1 MEFPAWDFRHGDWL
15 FPAVLPADLDLEL
28 IKLADQLVLTYLAED
43 IRPWYA
49 GVLPPA
55 TGDLGLGFRL
65 WFGQLQHPNALCL
78 ADFPL

>member
-1 MEFPAWDFRHGDWL
+1 MEFPARDFCHGEWL
-15 FPAVLPADLDLEL
+15 FPAVLQADLDLEL
-28 IKLADQLVLTYLAED
+28 IRLADQFVLTYLAKN
-43 IRPWYA
+43 IRPGYA

-65 WFGQLQHPNALCL
+65 GCGQLQHPNALFL